1 MPSAVTAQDPSSSP
15 CDQDADGHF
24 LPRASEPTA
33 SQQLASPEAAESSQ
47 CCRGSSVG
55 QTESSCDLSGVAKE
69 EDTDPSCRMKS
80 TGVERTGGE
89 VGPAPVTDPGAA
101 SAPDSFNE
109 NEAWVSSSRG
119 AAHYSI
125 LVGPTGV

>member
-1 MPSAVTAQDPSSSP
+1 MPSAVTAQDPSSPP

-33 SQQLASPEAAESSQ
+33 SQQLASPEAAESCQ
-47 CCRGSSVG
+47 RCRGSSVG

-69 EDTDPSCRMKS
+69 EDTDPSCRKKS

-89 VGPAPVTDPGAA
+89 VGPA
-101 SAPDSFNE
+101 
-109 NEAWVSSSRG
+109 
-119 AAHYSI
+119 
-125 LVGPTGV
+125 LC